1 LYLLGIAANAM
12 LMHEHRETVAER
24 SRAKGMRNWDKVVG
38 GLWGLC
44 YFIAIP
50 LIAGLDTRLGWTT
63 EFAIA
68 WHAVGIG
75 LFVAGFA
82 LTSWSMRENAY
93 FSTVVRVQEE
103 RGHTVCTSGPYRF
116 VRHPGY
122 VGAILQSLGVPL
134 VLGSP
139 RALIPGAAAA
149 ALMTLRT
156 ALEDRTLRRELTGYE
171 GYTKITRC
179 RLIPRVW

>member
-1 LYLLGIAANAM
+1 MSREPDTTVESGIRRRIIQVVGMLASLALALFVSAGALGWLWGWIYLGLYLLGIAANAM

-24 SRAKGMRNWDKVVG
+24 SRAKGMKNWDKVVG

-44 YFIAIP
+44 YFIVIP
-50 LIAGLDTRLGWTT
+50 LIAGLDTGLGWTT

-93 FSTVVRVQEE
+93 FSTV
-103 RGHTVCTSGPYRF
+103 
-116 VRHPGY
+116 
-122 VGAILQSLGVPL
+122 
-134 VLGSP
+134 
-139 RALIPGAAAA
+139 
-149 ALMTLRT
+149 
-156 ALEDRTLRRELTGYE
+156 
-171 GYTKITRC
+171 
-179 RLIPRVW
+179 